1 MIYGHLKA
9 GYGNVHKDILSNKN
23 LDAYS
28 IKVYA
33 ILSAYQGGSSYCFPS
48 IDYISK
54 NYNMDRKTVMS
65 RIKVLED
72 EKIITKQKT
81 KTGNRYYVMQPVLTK
96 NEIEAVKPENQQVPS
111 GGTTQVPSHGT
122 TQVPSGGTL
131 RITNK
136 INIKN
141 NIEELKAYSKAK
153 GGLMIIHKNRIE
165 EMLKDFT
172 VEQLKRAIDSG
183 TKWAEKNEVGRKNLS
198 RSIVEHS
205 IKNSKPKV
213 AKYMTSDEYKKKFPG
228 KVPVKTDKE
237 LWF

>member
-1 MIYGHLKA
+1 MHNDIDIFAALYLSETALDITDAAFRIYCYLRIRQNKSDDCWPSLNTIVKDTGKARSTVIKAIKELEEKGHVM
-9 GYGNVHKDILSNKN
+9 VH
-23 LDAYS
+23 
-28 IKVYA
+28 
-33 ILSAYQGGSSYCFPS
+33 
-48 IDYISK
+48 
-54 NYNMDRKTVMS
+54 RT
-65 RIKVLED
+65 RIAESMNAVNRYEC
-72 EKIITKQKT
+72 KT
-81 KTGNRYYVMQPVLTK
+81 KTKKVEEWSSTNIGPEVVRNSDQGSTNIGPK
-96 NEIEAVKPENQQVPS
+96 NKHRKRTIE
-111 GGTTQVPSHGT
+111 
-122 TQVPSGGTL
+122 
-131 RITNK
+131 
-136 INIKN
+136 N
-141 NIEELKAYSKAK
+141 NSVDELKAYSKSK

>member
-72 EKIITKQKT
+72 EKIK
-81 KTGNRYYVMQPVLTK
+81 
-96 NEIEAVKPENQQVPS
+96 EEEA
-111 GGTTQVPSHGT
+111 
-122 TQVPSGGTL
+122 
-131 RITNK
+131 RI
-136 INIKN
+136 
-141 NIEELKAYSKAK
+141 
-153 GGLMIIHKNRIE
+153 
-165 EMLKDFT
+165 
-172 VEQLKRAIDSG
+172 
-183 TKWAEKNEVGRKNLS
+183 AEKNRNIQRVD
-198 RSIVEHS
+198 
-205 IKNSKPKV
+205 
-213 AKYMTSDEYKKKFPG
+213 AQ
-228 KVPVKTDKE
+228 VKGVK
-237 LWF
+237 W